1 MKATSRTSMEA
12 QRRSVSGT
20 PWGPLD
26 HVERA
31 PSTPNSGERAKI
43 PPQWAWHYRTL
54 LRLREPLLRAH
65 LEHTSAATEP
75 LESGGIDAADVAQ
88 DQLDRDM
95 LWAEL
100 AVDDM
105 KLFEIDCALQRI
117 RDGVYGFC
125 EETGQPI
132 PADRLRAVPWTRYCR
147 AIVERDELERRA
159 AAANIHG

>member
-1 MKATSRTSMEA
+1 MKTTSRSPGGVK
-12 QRRSVSGT
+12 RRPVNGT
-20 PWGPLD
+20 PSTPLD

-31 PSTPNSGERAKI
+31 PFTPVSGEQDNI
-43 PPQWAWHYRTL
+43 PTQWAWHYRTL

-65 LEHTSAATEP
+65 LEHTSAAIEP

-88 DQLDRDM
+88 DQLDRNV

-100 AVDDM
+100 AADDT
-105 KLFEIDCALQRI
+105 KLFEIDRALERI

-132 PADRLRAVPWTRYCR
+132 PAERLRAIPWTRYCR
-147 AIVERDELERRA
+147 AAAERSELRKHTSPA
-159 AAANIHG
+159 TL